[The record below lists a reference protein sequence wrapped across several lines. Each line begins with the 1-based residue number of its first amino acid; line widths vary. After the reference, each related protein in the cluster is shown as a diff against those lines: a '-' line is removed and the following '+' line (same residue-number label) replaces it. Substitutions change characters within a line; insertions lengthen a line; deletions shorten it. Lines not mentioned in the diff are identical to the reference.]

1 VTTSHK
7 VGKHLMLVEPDT
19 YFFTYPDANP
29 DDADEERR

>member
-1 VTTSHK
+1 
-7 VGKHLMLVEPDT
+7 MLVEPDT